1 MNELSE
7 NGWSIWKKSVLQ
19 ELKNNKYEH
28 TEIKGDLKD
37 LKEDVGSIKTDIAV
51 IKKAVETL
59 PKVVDQINANTANIA
74 SVTGKINILIT
85 LICGSG
91 LLGAIYAVI
100 GLL

>member
-1 MNELSE
+1 MSGNNWDEM
-7 NGWSIWKKSVLQ
+7 KRVVLDNLT
-19 ELKNNKYEH
+19 ENKYEH
-28 TEIKGDLKD
+28 KEIKGDLKD